1 MDAMAKQ
8 GEREY
13 FKKIGKDGVAF
24 TLHKPFSDPNN
35 VGSLLHDIAAVMSLL
50 PPPPARIIDLGCGS
64 GWTSSFYA
72 RAGYE
77 VVGVDIAPDAVR
89 AAKKHFKDI
98 QNLSFVSKDY
108 DEIKYKGNFD
118 AAIFF
123 DSLHHAESEVAAL
136 SAAYRALKPGGTL
149 IACEP
154 GVGHSKSPSSIEAVK
169 KYGVNE
175 KDMPPKLLKKFM
187 REAKFTAIK
196 TYAYPAITHR
206 ALYKNRKGLIGK
218 IRNSAVIRGLTTG
231 YLATFARRDHGI
243 VVAQKPTE

>member
-8 GEREY
+8 GERDY
-13 FKKIGKDGVAF
+13 FKKIGKYGIAF

-35 VGSLLHDIAAVMSLL
+35 VGGLLHDIAAVMSLL

-77 VVGVDIAPDAVR
+77 VVGVDIAPDAIR
-89 AAKKHFKDI
+89 AAKKHFKDTP
-98 QNLSFVSKDY
+98 NLSFISKDY
-108 DEIKYKGNFD
+108 DEIKYSKAFD

-136 SAAYRALKPGGTL
+136 SAAYRALKPGGL
-149 IACEP
+149 LVACEP
-154 GVGHSKSPSSIEAVK
+154 GIGHSKSPSSIEAVK

-175 KDMPPKLLKKFM
+175 KDMPPKLLKKFL
-187 REAKFTAIK
+187 RQADFDAIK

-206 ALYKNRKGLIGK
+206 ALYKKRGGLIGR
-218 IRNSAVIRGLTTG
+218 IRNNAAIRGLTAA
-231 YLATFARRDHGI
+231 YLATFAMNNHGI
-243 VVAQKPTE
+243 VVAEKPTE

>member
-1 MDAMAKQ
+1 MAKQ

-35 VGSLLHDIAAVMSLL
+35 VGALLHDIGAVMSLL
-50 PPPPARIIDLGCGS
+50 PDAPAKLLDLGCGS

-72 RAGYE
+72 KAGYD
-77 VVGVDIAPDAVR
+77 VTGVDISPDAVKS
-89 AAKKHFKDI
+89 AKKHFANI
-98 QNLSFVSKDY
+98 PNLKFTTKDY
-108 DEIKYKGNFD
+108 DEIKFKNEFD
-118 AAIFF
+118 AVVFF

-136 SAAYRALKPGGTL
+136 SAAYKALKPGGIL

-175 KDMPPKLLKKFM
+175 KDMPPKLLRTFL
-187 REAKFTAIK
+187 RETEFNSVK

-206 ALYKNRKGLIGK
+206 ALYKQRAGTLGK
-218 IRNSAVIRGLTTG
+218 IRNTALVRGLTAG
-231 YLATFARRDHGI
+231 YMATFARQNHGI
-243 VVAQKPTE
+243 VVAFKSES